1 MNWKYVMV
9 ACISL
14 GLSTGMQAQELKS
27 GIDKANLNTTVKPGD
42 DFYEYAAGNWLKTHP
57 LDAVHPMNGA
67 FVDLEEQNNDRIKEL
82 ISEYSA
88 KQMPQG
94 TDGQK
99 IGALYRMYMDSVKRN
114 KLGYKPIKKTL
125 ARIRKVKDRKECI
138 KLMFELGAK
147 GYGTE
152 LFNFGLGINP
162 NKAGEYMFA
171 AYQGGIGLDPE
182 YYTNPNEQQKAV
194 VEAYKSLMKD
204 YFKMVGNK
212 ESVAEKKMQAVFA
225 LETQIAKKSYDQVK
239 MRDPKENTH
248 LVSWQQLL
256 QDFNGIDWK
265 TFCDV
270 YGWPSDIDT
279 VNVMQPEPLHEV
291 ENILAN
297 TDLETIKANMEAA
310 VVSSAASTLSDAFGN
325 RRFEYLKTTYG
336 LKEQQ
341 PRWKRAVAF
350 LGRIQGETIGKLY
363 VEKYFPESNKQRV
376 YMLIKNLQNA
386 FAERIKDNTWMTD
399 ATKQNALAKLK
410 NMVINVGYPDKWE
423 GLEKYVQVDESKTLR
438 ENLDQITVAS
448 RKGEIEYYWHKP
460 VDRHQLGCTP
470 QTVNAFYNPQF
481 NSINFPAAILQP
493 PFFDPEAD
501 DAANYGAIGCVI
513 GHEMSHGFDD
523 QGCAYDKDGNL
534 KNWWTDEDKKNFD
547 ARGKVLEDWFGSKE
561 MQPGLKVNGKKTLG
575 ENIGDN
581 GGINIAFQ
589 AFKNTMLN
597 NPLGE
602 KDGFTPEQRFFLSYG
617 RMWASNIAPQF
628 VAYIVNSDVHSPNIL
643 RVNAALP
650 MIDAWYSA
658 FGIKEGD
665 KLYVPTEKRAHIW

>member
-1 MNWKYVMV
+1 M
-9 ACISL
+9 
-14 GLSTGMQAQELKS
+14 
-27 GIDKANLNTTVKPGD
+27 
-42 DFYEYAAGNWLKTHP
+42 
-57 LDAVHPMNGA
+57 
-67 FVDLEEQNNDRIKEL
+67 
-82 ISEYSA
+82 
-88 KQMPQG
+88 
-94 TDGQK
+94 
-99 IGALYRMYMDSVKRN
+99 
-114 KLGYKPIKKTL
+114 
-125 ARIRKVKDRKECI
+125 
-138 KLMFELGAK
+138 
-147 GYGTE
+147 
-152 LFNFGLGINP
+152 
-162 NKAGEYMFA
+162 
-171 AYQGGIGLDPE
+171 
-182 YYTNPNEQQKAV
+182 
-194 VEAYKSLMKD
+194 EAYKSLMKD
-204 YFKMVGNK
+204 YLKMVGNK
-212 ESVAEKKMQAVFA
+212 EAVAEKKMQAVFA
-225 LETQIAKKSYDQVK
+225 LETQMAKKSYDQVK
-239 MRDPKENTH
+239 RRNPKENTH
-248 LVSWQQLL
+248 LMSWRQLL
-256 QDFNGIDWK
+256 QDFKGIDWK
-265 TFCDV
+265 TFCDI

-279 VNVMQPEPLHEV
+279 VNVKQPEPLHEV

-297 TDLETIKANMEAA
+297 ADLEAIKANMEVS
-310 VVSSAASTLSDAFGN
+310 VVSSAANTLSDAFGN

-341 PRWKRAVAF
+341 PRWKRAVGF
-350 LGRIQGETIGKLY
+350 LDRMLGETIGKLY
-363 VEKYFPESNKQRV
+363 VAKYFPESNKQRV
-376 YMLIKNLQNA
+376 YLMIKNLQAA
-386 FAERIKDNTWMTD
+386 FAERIKDNTWMSET
-399 ATKQNALAKLK
+399 TKQNALDKL
-410 NMVINVGYPDKWE
+410 NGMVINVGYPDKWE
-423 GLEKYVQVDESKTLR
+423 GLEKYVQVDESKSLR

-448 RKGEIEYYWHKP
+448 RKGEIEYYWHRP

-470 QTVNAFYNPQF
+470 QTVNAFYNPTF

-589 AFKNTMLN
+589 ALKNSMLN
-597 NPLGE
+597 NPLGVKE
-602 KDGFTPEQRFFLSYG
+602 GFTPEQRFFLAYG

-628 VAYIVNSDVHSPNIL
+628 VAYIVNSDVHSPNSL

-665 KLYVPTEKRAHIW
+665 KLFVPADKRAHIW